1 MTSRTVLVRLRGGL
15 GNQLFGYAIGRA
27 FALRY
32 GAELVLDT
40 VSDFE
45 LDWRYARTYA
55 LDPLRVVAREAT
67 ASERMEPF
75 GRWRRLWAR
84 RWARVKPWGARDYVV
99 EAQRGWDP
107 RIAALPVHGRLTLD
121 GYWQSYRYFEAIGNA
136 IRAEI
141 DWQAA
146 AHRGIWGDP
155 RVAPVAPNVLEAS
168 VAVHVRWFD
177 RVNVTSPENLS
188 PDYYDHAIALMEER
202 APGSRYVVFS
212 DDIETT
218 RRVLTALPAD
228 RTVFT
233 RGETADPTGL
243 ADLMA
248 MRRCRHAIIAN
259 STFSWWGAWLGGRQ
273 GQIVTAPAP
282 KRFAPDSFWAVPSLL
297 PPEWILL

>member
-1 MTSRTVLVRLRGGL
+1 ML
-15 GNQLFGYAIGRA
+15 
-27 FALRY
+27 
-32 GAELVLDT
+32 ET

-45 LDWRYARTYA
+45 VDWRYARTYA

-75 GRWRRLWAR
+75 GRSRRLWAR

-121 GYWQSYRYFEAIGNA
+121 GYWQSYRYFEAIADA

-248 MRRCRHAIIAN
+248 MRRCRHAAATRL
-259 STFSWWGAWLGGRQ
+259 SRTAPSVGGGPGSAGGRGRSSQ
-273 GQIVTAPAP
+273 HRRRNGSRQTV
-282 KRFAPDSFWAVPSLL
+282 SGLSLRCCRQSGFYF
-297 PPEWILL
+297 EDDKVQAHVCRHVGAIG